1 MKIESRPAAPGRFF
15 INRNVADE
23 PGDGRGEYGS
33 DENFIGEPWNMRNSG
48 RVIRLLIAFVWP
60 ALSWSAED
68 GRMHRWIFFCDK
80 GTVLSRADRETIRLP
95 ERSLARRRAV
105 RPERDLTDA
114 SDLPLAPEYLEAV
127 AATGAVIRTHS
138 RWLNAVSV
146 RADAGQIEQIRR
158 LPFVLRDQPVAVS
171 GREPGP
177 ERTPPGTRLARS
189 SSSGMDYG
197 PGFEQAEM
205 VRVPELHAIGLS
217 GKGVIIGMLDDGFQV
232 RGHPAFKRLQIAA
245 EHDFYDGN
253 DNTAPETGDDPRQG
267 GHGTGTLSV
276 IGGYEPGE
284 LIGPAYGAAFAL
296 AKTEWIPFEKKL
308 EEDKWVAGIE
318 WLVDTVGVDIVS
330 SSLGYDRFPDE
341 ASGPEYTYA
350 DMNGNTCVTTVAA
363 DMAVS
368 RGVVVVNSA
377 GNEFDRS
384 WHYIS
389 SPADGDS
396 VIAVGAVNRTRAH
409 AYFSSC
415 GPTSDGRIKPDV
427 AAFGNSAYHATAG
440 GGYGWSNGTSYACPM
455 VAGICGLMLEAHPG
469 MTPAEVIEALR
480 RSASQADNP
489 DTLLGWGV
497 ADAYEAVFWTGP
509 VFRDFSSVT
518 DASDGSVTIRF
529 RVFTRTGNAPLS
541 AEASVWMAGDTAPR
555 TIQAV
560 PAEGEPA
567 GRFFVVLPET
577 DHPERIRFS
586 LSATDDESRRGLS
599 PLRAPDSLH
608 ALSSW
613 MNGGPAQ
620 GGGDFRLIGAFPNP
634 FSAQTT
640 VEYDVL
646 NPGRIDLEIV
656 DCLGRRIRTF
666 PAAGAAAGRIRMQWD
681 GKDSEA
687 RPLPSGLYLLTARS
701 GNTFQTLKLLYFQE
715 G

>member
-1 MKIESRPAAPGRFF
+1 
-15 INRNVADE
+15 
-23 PGDGRGEYGS
+23 
-33 DENFIGEPWNMRNSG
+33 MRNSG
-48 RVIRLLIAFVWP
+48 RVIRLMIAFAWP
-60 ALSWSAED
+60 VLSWGAED
-68 GRMHRWIFFCDK
+68 GHAHRWVFFSDR
-80 GTVLSRADRETIRLP
+80 GTVLSRADRGTIRLP
-95 ERSLARRRAV
+95 ERVLARRRAV
-105 RPERDLTDA
+105 RPGHSLTDA

-127 AATGAVIRTHS
+127 AATGAVIRTRS

-146 RADAGQIEQIRR
+146 LADAGQIERIRR
-158 LPFVLRDQPVAVS
+158 LRFVLRVQPVAVS

-177 ERTPPGTRLARS
+177 ESTSPGTRLARS

-197 PGFEQAEM
+197 SGFEQAEM
-205 VRVPELHAIGLS
+205 VRVPELHAMGLS
-217 GKGVIIGMLDDGFQV
+217 GKGVVIGMLDDGFQY
-232 RGHPAFKRLQIAA
+232 RGHPAFKGLQVAA
-245 EHDFYDGN
+245 ERDFYDGN

-276 IGGYEPGE
+276 IGGYDPGE

-341 ASGPEYTYA
+341 ESGPEYTYA
-350 DMNGNTCVTTVAA
+350 DMDGNTCVTTVAA

-396 VIAVGAVNRTRAH
+396 VIAVGAVNRMRAH

-427 AAFGNSAYHATAG
+427 SAFGNSAYHATAD

-469 MTPAEVIEALR
+469 MTPAEVIEALKR
-480 RSASQADNP
+480 TASQADSP
-489 DTLLGWGV
+489 DTLLGWGI

-518 DASDGSVTIRF
+518 DASDGSVSIRF
-529 RVFTRTGNAPLS
+529 RVFTRSGNAPLS
-541 AEASVWMAGDTAPR
+541 AEASVWIDRDSAPV
-555 TIQAV
+555 ILPAV
-560 PAEGEPA
+560 PMDGDPS
-567 GRFFVVLPET
+567 GRFSVVLPET
-577 DHPERIRFS
+577 DHPERIRFF
-586 LSATDDESRRGLS
+586 LSATDDASRRGQS

-608 ALSSW
+608 ALASW
-613 MNGGPAQ
+613 MNGGPVS
-620 GGGDFRLIGAFPNP
+620 GGDDFSLTGAYPNP
-634 FSAQTT
+634 FSGRTT
-640 VEYDVL
+640 VECDVRRT
-646 NPGRIDLEIV
+646 GRVDLVIV
-656 DCLGRRIRTF
+656 DCLGRRVRAFT
-666 PAAGAAAGRIRMQWD
+666 AAAAAAGRLRVQWD
-681 GKDSEA
+681 GKDGGG
-687 RPLPSGLYLLTARS
+687 RPLPSGLYLLTVRS
-701 GNTFQTLKLLYFQE
+701 GNTVRTLKLLYFQV